1 MEKEQLID
9 IVRGVQQG
17 NEESATALYNAC
29 YQELYYYIFKTVNE
43 ETLAEDLLQE
53 TFMEIFQTIGNLQ
66 APEAYVNW
74 SRQIAYH
81 KCTAYF
87 KKRHDLLADEDED
100 GHSIFD
106 NIEEDR
112 AEFIPD
118 EALDKEDFKQT
129 IHGII
134 NDLPEEQR
142 SAILLRYFEEVS
154 VKEIAEIQGVS
165 EGTVKSRLNYGRKAI
180 KDGVETYEKKTG
192 VKLHCVGIVPLLLW
206 LFRAT
211 KASTAAASVAATG
224 SATVVAST
232 SATAGAATATATST
246 ATTAATAAKTAGFLA
261 GKKLIAGIVAAAI
274 VTGGA
279 TTGIILSNQ
288 EPDEPEESI
297 SETKPKNLSVE
308 VKPVSKSMRWVGYY
322 QESDIFI
329 PVRYAMEISQMDD
342 TQISGQ
348 LEVSR
353 LYEPLHVTAFT
364 GVGTQTEDGKI
375 LYQVT
380 FDTPA
385 VLGTIPTYEYSEM
398 PLEYDKETEIF
409 RFTDHYHAQMQR
421 VSLKTPEPFL
431 VHTNWSGIGVDDTY
445 IGLAYQDHQFDMR
458 INYMRETEVKGHLAV
473 SYEGETYHASYFTGR
488 GMKMDGNYVFEILLD
503 TPRTVSPIGFE
514 VTIDTFLLTYNPV
527 EETLTISASYY
538 GVTMTPVKEIS

>member
-1 MEKEQLID
+1 MEKEQLLS

-17 NEESATALYNAC
+17 NEEAATALYNAC

-43 ETLAEDLLQE
+43 ESLVEDLLQE

-87 KKRHDLLADEDED
+87 KKRHELLADEDED

-180 KDGVETYEKKTG
+180 KDGVESYEKKTG

-211 KASTAAASVAATG
+211 KASAAVSASVAG
-224 SATVVAST
+224 SAAAATVAAST
-232 SATAGAATATATST
+232 SAAAGASTAAATST
-246 ATTAATAAKTAGFLA
+246 ATAAATAAKTAGFLA
-261 GKKLIAGIVAAAI
+261 GKKLVAGIVAAAL
-274 VTGGA
+274 VAGGA
-279 TTGIILSNQ
+279 TTGIILSNK
-288 EPDEPEESI
+288 EPEEPD
-297 SETKPKNLSVE
+297 KSVSQ
-308 VKPVSKSMRWVGYY
+308 VKKSMNWVGYY
-322 QESDIFI
+322 QEFEISI
-329 PVRYAMEISQMDD
+329 PMRFSMDISQMNDKK
-342 TQISGQ
+342 ISGH

-353 LYEPLHVTAFT
+353 LYEPLHDTAFT
-364 GVGTQTEDGKI
+364 GVGTETEDGKI

-385 VLGTIPTYEYSEM
+385 VLGTIPTFEYSEM
-398 PLEYDKETEIF
+398 PLEYDKETETF
-409 RFTDHYHAQMQR
+409 RFTNHYYAQMQR
-421 VSLKTPEPFL
+421 VSLKTPKPFL
-431 VHTNWSGIGVDDTY
+431 ENTSWTGTGEDDTY
-445 IGLAYQDHQFDMR
+445 IGFTNENHQFEAHIR
-458 INYMRETEVKGHLAV
+458 YMTETQVKGHLAV
-473 SYEGETYHASYFTGR
+473 SYKGETYHTSDFTGR
-488 GMKMDGNYVFEILLD
+488 GAKMDGKYRFEVLLD
-503 TPRTVSPIGFE
+503 TPRTVSIIGLTDT
-514 VTIDTFLLTYNPV
+514 VDTFWLTYNP
-527 EETLTISASYY
+527 EKETLSIDTGYY
-538 GVTMTPVKEIS
+538 DVSMTPAK